1 MTLVMMLVCVIGI
14 FEWHDGRA
22 QRPASQVLCISMG
35 CGPSIA
41 PSCKGILDKIW
52 FVDIFRGV
60 PHVIGNP
67 TDTKTV
73 MFYFGTSSG
82 CIMYLFAFLTR
93 HSCQVL
99 IPPNSSVLGRN
110 RSCEIWLG
118 EWSSSTYK
126 HLIGWWTLR
135 EAFYFLRL
143 CPLLPG
149 SWSWT
154 RLASAVVT
162 YLWLAAFHRA
172 GKLSTILWCMMV
184 GHSWLQV
191 IRRKSIIQVIYLT
204 PRE

>member
-1 MTLVMMLVCVIGI
+1 MSLEIQLT
-14 FEWHDGRA
+14 
-22 QRPASQVLCISMG
+22 QKQLCSALL
-35 CGPSIA
+35 PVRDV
-41 PSCKGILDKIW
+41 SCIYL
-52 FVDIFRGV
+52 
-60 PHVIGNP
+60 H
-67 TDTKTV
+67 
-73 MFYFGTSSG
+73 
-82 CIMYLFAFLTR
+82 LFAFVTR

-154 RLASAVVT
+154 RLDSTIVT

-191 IRRKSIIQVIYLT
+191 IRRKAIIQVIYLT